1 MGGCM
6 NTTFLLGADDM
17 PHCPKHGLRL
27 VTEPHE
33 RDGVHYE
40 VGGCPICDK
49 TYTFEIEGD
58 EA

>member
-1 MGGCM
+1 M
-6 NTTFLLGADDM
+6 NTIFLLGADDM

-27 VTEPHE
+27 LTDPQE

-58 EA
+58 EI